1 MPYLLSP
8 ALEVTGSRS
17 QQNIVGMP
25 VQAKDS
31 GTNGLFNVF
40 AHPPKEKKANENIL
54 QDSPKSMKYS
64 KNQPLPMPKHISS
77 APHTLFPNLSYSLLQ
92 SMNFIWLN

>member
-1 MPYLLSP
+1 MLYLLSP

-40 AHPPKEKKANENIL
+40 AHPPKLRKK
-54 QDSPKSMKYS
+54 KK
-64 KNQPLPMPKHISS
+64 
-77 APHTLFPNLSYSLLQ
+77 
-92 SMNFIWLN
+92 